1 MIALAGG
8 PGPNADLSKIEL
20 IPADGEPPSRFQY
33 NAILKGRAG
42 KIPLGPGDRVRVH
55 KSPFVGLGVTLKGAV
70 LREGF
75 QPFPLDGRLDLM
87 NAIAMSGG
95 FKRDANTRKVE
106 LIRDGKNFKLDTM
119 ELRKKGIQM
128 MLQPGDIIKVPRR

>member
-1 MIALAGG
+1 
-8 PGPNADLSKIEL
+8 
-20 IPADGEPPSRFQY
+20 
-33 NAILKGRAG
+33 
-42 KIPLGPGDRVRVH
+42 
-55 KSPFVGLGVTLKGAV
+55 
-70 LREGF
+70 
-75 QPFPLDGRLDLM
+75 M